1 VNEGIRFYSVV
12 AIHHENYVKD
22 HVGVGNGAG
31 FVISNIGSYYL
42 ANKFS
47 KFYMK
52 NIFPSRYVSANLLF
66 VSQFACDSDY
76 YFEFFFFST
85 PRRHD

>member
-1 VNEGIRFYSVV
+1 VNEGIRFYSVM

-52 NIFPSRYVSANLLF
+52 NIFPSRSVSANLLF
-66 VSQFACDSDY
+66 VRVRLGLRFQKMRFKITILKCAI
-76 YFEFFFFST
+76 
-85 PRRHD
+85 